1 MKGWMLSSQRAHCL
15 VNNHLNI
22 QYFKRVGDILHVYI
36 SRLFCGY
43 YWLMLGADPDKMR
56 VEISTVPRMKSKA
69 SRVALSTPLDS
80 QETRAFMYKQNKP
93 ELKLC
98 K

>member
-1 MKGWMLSSQRAHCL
+1 ML
-15 VNNHLNI
+15 
-22 QYFKRVGDILHVYI
+22 D
-36 SRLFCGY
+36 
-43 YWLMLGADPDKMR
+43 ADPDKMR

-69 SRVALSTPLDS
+69 SRVALPTPLDS